1 MSALQRSFAKA
12 QLQNLPPPPAV
23 FDEAEEDAASEEHP
37 PLSKNGSSSSASS
50 TGTITASADKNLFE
64 RPTVRQHPRS
74 QYEPLPWQNFFEQEI
89 FLDGDDIRSHTYFT
103 PPATAEAPL
112 FCFHHGAGASGLS
125 FALLTSALK
134 AALPE
139 AGFLSPDCRG
149 HGQTTTATKDLD
161 LSLETLATD
170 LAFVVNATSAKSGWS
185 KLPPVVLLGHSLG
198 GAVVTELAHRKLLG
212 NSVLGYGVLDV
223 VEGSAMDALQ
233 SMEQYLST
241 RPRSFPSISRG
252 IEWHVRS
259 RTLRNSNSAR
269 VSVPPLL
276 TQKADNDDVPFTW
289 RTDLSATKPFW
300 EKWFTGLSTK
310 FLSVPGAGKLL
321 ILAGTDRLDKE
332 LMIGQMQGKYQLQ
345 VFPESGH
352 FVHEDQPEKTAMVV
366 ADFFRRNDR
375 STLVLPPKVDDLI
388 RQGKLKPVH
397 QAK

>member
-12 QLQNLPPPPAV
+12 YLQNLPPPAV
-23 FDEAEEDAASEEHP
+23 FDEAEEDAASDDHP
-37 PLSKNGSSSSASS
+37 PLSKNGSSSSTSS

-64 RPTVRQHPRS
+64 RPSVRQPRP
-74 QYEPLPWQNFFEQEI
+74 QYEPLPWQNFFEQEL
-89 FLDGDDIRSHTYFT
+89 FLDGHGIRTHVYFT

-125 FALLTSALK
+125 FALLSAALK
-134 AALPE
+134 TALPE

-149 HGQTTTATKDLD
+149 HGQTTTTADDLD
-161 LSLETLATD
+161 LRLETLALD
-170 LAFVVNATSAKSGWS
+170 LAFAINATSAILAWP
-185 KLPPVVLLGHSLG
+185 KLPSLVLLGHSLG
-198 GAVVTELAHRKLLG
+198 GAVVTDLAHKKLLG
-212 NSVLGYGVLDV
+212 NSVLGYGVFDV

-241 RPRSFPSISRG
+241 RPMSFSSIASG

-259 RTLRNSNSAR
+259 RTLRNSGSAR

-276 TQKADNDDVPFTW
+276 EQANGNDTAPFTW

-300 EKWFTGLSTK
+300 ENWFTGLSSK
-310 FLSVPGAGKLL
+310 FLSVPGTGKLL

-345 VFPESGH
+345 VFPEAGH
-352 FVHEDQPEKTAMVV
+352 FVHEDQPEKTAMIV

-388 RQGKLKPVH
+388 KQGKLKPAN